1 MPPFA
6 PKLTSDVGYTQA
18 PTAPAAGP
26 SALSGIGDVLSG
38 ALKTADKAFDSFK
51 PKAPSYQQLKDED
64 ELNSLNAFQTGT
76 EKAAQLRAQ
85 GFGGQAT
92 SLENQSALD
101 FVRAGG
107 NPTSPE
113 AEYMVERVSGRSHK
127 KFGLSDETHAMMEL
141 QESTEFKDAFLATWK
156 TLPKEATN
164 EERVQAASVQAM
176 QIFSAKSVVAV
187 ANGRSEAQAARNKEG
202 WDAPGGGRASY
213 ELLIENFVAPQ
224 LGAAMIADQ
233 AGQPIDP
240 VSLANSSLK
249 FEQFKRSIMASRP
262 RGLDDA
268 MWSNVSERL
277 SGITKL
283 YTSLINKK
291 DMISAATTSALFTA
305 MGTKGGLSITDQW
318 IIQNSSVEDMRNM
331 SDAASWSKRFKAVS
345 HLEIPLWKIGQAL
358 PSDLV
363 TGAKGAGN
371 TGKGGSP
378 KGSFPQEA
386 LNTYTGDP
394 TALLTDVAEISKQ
407 MKSMDPKARGDATEM
422 LANISMKMAA
432 SVRNSAVPFGADDI
446 GEAYSGVLSSTIR
459 DISKRD
465 PQTAWAMALQHSEA
479 LAQMS
484 AKSYQ
489 NANKK
494 FGDFAKLGR
503 DGKVRLNWGTDQL
516 DSSTEAESSFKNFP
530 AGATRAFIQ
539 DSMAEALK
547 PYDGDIYA
555 FSKAYRGSSRYNYG
569 STQKFSSGVI
579 EFMES
584 TEMRA
589 FMEDGSELK
598 EQMDSMV
605 AINAARGRMQA
616 EADLIEN
623 AYRLDDE
630 AGDEAIQEFAPVP
643 RERGTPPSDKSLAA
657 RAAEGV
663 TGAIVDGIF
672 KPAFS
677 QDAAVGLVQNA
688 ADAASAISGSII
700 DGVFKPTKGPHL
712 PFSLGSSAA
721 VAGTLDNLVGTAES
735 ARSYDAVNRGT
746 LPGKGII
753 GSATSGALTTRSV
766 QRNGTNV
773 LVPISGLTIDELT
786 QFQSIKDPN
795 DTSRVFA
802 AGFYQIIPDTM
813 AGFLKAH
820 PEVKGSDVFDPA
832 MQDKAFSY
840 LIYEKRKDIGKYISG
855 KSGDRDAAL
864 LALAKEWAS
873 FPVPTDMVVNR
884 GGKQVS
890 IKKGESYYGQGNKAS
905 VTVKQAGIALDG
917 MIAGDELPES
927 QILDTVTQTVP
938 DATPEEVKEVIDHLQ
953 GANTLDSIRA
963 LGARQRAI
971 MSAILNAYSEEEQ
984 QQPEQPAAS
993 STAGSGPYRQPT
1005 PTPFVLGE

>member
-6 PKLTSDVGYTQA
+6 PKLTSDIGYTQA
-18 PTAPAAGP
+18 PTAPAAEP
-26 SALSGIGDVLSG
+26 SVFSGIGDALSG

-51 PKAPSYQQLKDED
+51 PKAPTYQQLKDED

-85 GFGGQAT
+85 GFDGQAT
-92 SLENQSALD
+92 AMENQIALD
-101 FVRAGG
+101 YVRAGG
-107 NPTSPE
+107 DPTSKE
-113 AEYMVERVSGRSHK
+113 AEYMVERVTGRSHK
-127 KFGLSDETHAMMEL
+127 RFGLSEETHAMMKL
-141 QESTEFKDAFLATWK
+141 QESPEYEAAFLATWN
-156 TLPKEATN
+156 TLPKDATG
-164 EERVQAASVQAM
+164 EDRVQAASVQAM

-187 ANGRSEAQAARNKEG
+187 ATGKSEAQAAMNKLN

-213 ELLIENFVAPQ
+213 ELLIENFVNPQ

-233 AGQPIDP
+233 AGKLIDP
-240 VSLANSSLK
+240 ISLANSSLK
-249 FEQFKRSIMASRP
+249 FDQFKTNMLASRP
-262 RGLDDA
+262 RGLDEA
-268 MWSNVSERL
+268 QWSNVSERL
-277 SGITKL
+277 NGISKL

-291 DMISAATTSALFTA
+291 ENITAATTSALFAA
-305 MGTKGGLSITDQW
+305 MRMKGDLSLTDQW

-331 SDAASWSKRFKAVS
+331 SDPSSWSKRFKAIS
-345 HLEIPLWKIGQAL
+345 SLEVPLWKIGQAA
-358 PSDLV
+358 PIDLF

-371 TGKGGSP
+371 TGKSAAP
-378 KGSFPQEA
+378 KGAFTPEA
-386 LNTYTGDP
+386 INTYTGDP

-407 MKSMDPKARGDATEM
+407 MKSMDPKARGDATEV

-432 SVRNSAVPFGADDI
+432 SVFNSAVPFGAADI

-479 LAQMS
+479 LGQMS
-484 AKSYQ
+484 TKSYQ

-494 FGDFAKLGR
+494 FGDFAKLGK
-503 DGKVRLNWGTDQL
+503 DGKVRLNWGIDQL

-555 FSKAYRGSSRYNYG
+555 FSKAYRSSSKYNYG
-569 STQKFSSGVI
+569 SSQKFNRGVQ

-589 FMEDGSELK
+589 FMEEGSELK
-598 EQMDSMV
+598 EQMDSLV

-663 TGAIVDGIF
+663 TGAIIDGIF

-677 QDAAVGLVQNA
+677 QDDGVALVQNA
-688 ADAASAISGSII
+688 GAAASAISDTII
-700 DGVFKPTKGPHL
+700 DGIFKPTKGPHL
-712 PFSLGSSAA
+712 PFSLSSAA
-721 VAGTLDNLVGTAES
+721 VAGTLPPAKQIENMGQSSYESKLKEYVGSHESNPQRAKAAGYASEYDVPIGYGKFDDPNNPPKPLTAMTFTEVYAYQKTLIKNSKGKLKNVDPSLGSSAVGRWQIIGPTLKRLTKKLGLQDSDKFTKNVQDQMFKILLDEAGQAKFKAGVITADQFQDNLS
-735 ARSYDAVNRGT
+735 
-746 LPGKGII
+746 KI
-753 GSATSGALTTRSV
+753 
-766 QRNGTNV
+766 
-773 LVPISGLTIDELT
+773 
-786 QFQSIKDPN
+786 
-795 DTSRVFA
+795 
-802 AGFYQIIPDTM
+802 
-813 AGFLKAH
+813 
-820 PEVKGSDVFDPA
+820 
-832 MQDKAFSY
+832 
-840 LIYEKRKDIGKYISG
+840 
-855 KSGDRDAAL
+855 
-864 LALAKEWAS
+864 WAS
-873 FPVPTDMVVNR
+873 VPNSKGVSTYGQPVQSDRVPVPTAPVP
-884 GGKQVS
+884 
-890 IKKGESYYGQGNKAS
+890 KARPS
-905 VTVKQAGIALDG
+905 GTE
-917 MIAGDELPES
+917 ELPES

-938 DATPEEVKEVIDHLQ
+938 DATPKEVKEVIDHLQ
-953 GANTLDSIRA
+953 GANTLDTIRA
-963 LGARQRAI
+963 LGPRQRAI

-993 STAGSGPYRQPT
+993 STVGSGPYRQPT